1 MLKGWPGSFKGE
13 LPSHSVRMENVM
25 QLKQAGI
32 LYIGLAA
39 FILAGSV
46 CLAQDAKQR
55 PPLTAYRITNR
66 VAIHGA
72 AEGDHR
78 EQ

>member
-1 MLKGWPGSFKGE
+1 MGLIPFLSFPF
-13 LPSHSVRMENVM
+13 LSFS
-25 QLKQAGI
+25 
-32 LYIGLAA
+32 
-39 FILAGSV
+39 
-46 CLAQDAKQR
+46 
-55 PPLTAYRITNR
+55 